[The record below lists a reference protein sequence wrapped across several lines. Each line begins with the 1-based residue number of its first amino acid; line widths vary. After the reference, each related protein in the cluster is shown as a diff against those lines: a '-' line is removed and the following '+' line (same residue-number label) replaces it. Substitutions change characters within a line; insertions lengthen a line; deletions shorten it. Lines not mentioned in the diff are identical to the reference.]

1 MIVEIDKD
9 LEDIFPRYLQARRD
23 DLVKLRDC
31 LSQGD
36 FAFLQNFGHKIAGN
50 AGAYGL
56 DVYGKLA
63 RQLEAAARSH
73 DAKECASCV
82 ESMANYLHALEARF
96 V

>member
-23 DLVKLRDC
+23 DLSKLQTS
-31 LSQGD
+31 LAQGD
-36 FAFLQNFGHKIAGN
+36 YAFLQSFGHKIAGN

-56 DVYGKLA
+56 DAYGKMA
-63 RQLEAAARSH
+63 RDMEAAAREQN
-73 DAKECASCV
+73 AAECWQV
-82 ESMANYLHALEARF
+82 LEAMQVYLRELEPRF